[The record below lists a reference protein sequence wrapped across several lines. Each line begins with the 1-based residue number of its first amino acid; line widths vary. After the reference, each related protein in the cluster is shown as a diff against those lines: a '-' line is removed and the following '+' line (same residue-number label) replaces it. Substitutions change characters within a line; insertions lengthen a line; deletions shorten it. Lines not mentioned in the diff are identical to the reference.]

1 MAELPWIAEAKKVLG
16 VKEIP
21 GPTSNKTILDWAKDF
36 GGWVAQF
43 YRNDDIPW
51 CALFVGHCVKVA
63 GFNAPKDMLAAY
75 SWTKFG
81 TKLLTPAYGCVVVY
95 RWASGRHHVG
105 FIVAQDAT
113 HYHTLGGNQA
123 NAVNV
128 TRFPKRSAISFRFP
142 PCDLKQTEVPF
153 A

>member
-1 MAELPWIAEAKKVLG
+1 MMELPWLAEAKSVLG

-21 GPTSNKTILDWAKDF
+21 GPKSNKTILDWAKDL
-36 GGWVAQF
+36 GGWVSQY

-51 CALFVGHCVKVA
+51 CALFVGHCVKVS
-63 GFNAPKDMLAAY
+63 GFKPPQDMLAAY

-81 TKLLTPAYGCVVVY
+81 MKLLAPVYGSIVVY

-105 FIVAQDAT
+105 FIVAQDANT
-113 HYHTLGGNQA
+113 YHTLGGNQA

-128 TRFPKRSAISFRFP
+128 TRFPKKSAISFRFP
-142 PCDLKQTEVPF
+142 MCDLKQTEVPS